1 MEGIALSALL
11 GALIAGTGAYVAWG
25 REVMTKKDHSNLCKL
40 IQAPV
45 EQRFDSLQA
54 SQERTGKKVD
64 VVSGKV
70 DRVLGALQKMDGG
83 NG

>member
-25 REVMTKKDHSNLCKL
+25 REVLTKKDHTNFCKL
-40 IQAPV
+40 IQVPV
-45 EQRFDSLQA
+45 TQKFESLQVA
-54 SQERTGKKVD
+54 QERTEKKVD

-70 DRVLGALQKMDGG
+70 DRVLGALHKMDGG
-83 NG
+83 NS